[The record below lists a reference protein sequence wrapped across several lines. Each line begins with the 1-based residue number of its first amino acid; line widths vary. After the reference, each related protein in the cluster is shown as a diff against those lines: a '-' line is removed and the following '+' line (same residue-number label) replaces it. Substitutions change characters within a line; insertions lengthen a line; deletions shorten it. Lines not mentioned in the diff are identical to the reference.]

1 MTSYHNSVHA
11 LRELLPSE
19 PNESSSRVCRIT
31 KLSHSV
37 SRLENGIEYCFV
49 EVTCNNGEQYGI
61 QAFGGEAVQLHKE
74 ALRQGRALR
83 REEEAVSLVL

>member
-1 MTSYHNSVHA
+1 M
-11 LRELLPSE
+11 E
-19 PNESSSRVCRIT
+19 
-31 KLSHSV
+31 
-37 SRLENGIEYCFV
+37 EYCLV